1 MSLPALILSLP
12 VHITKPSN
20 NVVHM
25 AEGQDRNSWGADA
38 LEKWCRVDWVP
49 ELKYKKGTA
58 GQHLHVMAKLW
69 GDTRIGVNDLYGMG
83 QVSFLFCR
91 RRGDKNARFV
101 QNKNSRKTP
110 KGAFSFQSRMTAAG

>member
-83 QVSFLFCR
+83 QVSFLFAE
-91 RRGDKNARFV
+91 GEEI
-101 QNKNSRKTP
+101 KTQDL
-110 KGAFSFQSRMTAAG
+110 FQIKIQEKLQKEHFPSKVV